1 MSKRLS
7 KYIADLNYFDK
18 YLIALSAAS
27 NGIFIASIVTVI
39 GAPVRIAFASLSFA
53 FTLTTAITNKL
64 FKTT

>member
-39 GAPVRIAFASLSFA
+39 GAPVGFASLSFA
-53 FTLTTAITNKL
+53 FSLTTAITNKL

>member
-39 GAPVRIAFASLSFA
+39 GAPV
-53 FTLTTAITNKL
+53 
-64 FKTT
+64 